1 MNDLSSKKS
10 VSRAHDVSEGFVEEN
25 WERFVEE
32 NWELL
37 RQQENGFAPTT
48 DAELLCQQQ
57 FQVLR
62 QQEQVTLRFSHSE
75 IITSGTGFVIKTSKS
90 KINF

>member
-1 MNDLSSKKS
+1 MNEKLEEI
-10 VSRAHDVSEGFVEEN
+10 VSRAHNLSEGFVEKN
-25 WERFVEE
+25 WQQINAFAPFEPTIDAEF
-32 NWELL
+32 L
-37 RQQENGFAPTT
+37 RQQQN
-48 DAELLCQQQ
+48 
-57 FQVLR
+57 QVLR